1 MAVGDEAGE
10 TGFRFG
16 RGSSDYF
23 IYSLVL
29 TTDAERLRDQ
39 LNWLRRKLGWTDREE
54 ISFNKTSEERRRSFF
69 EGVRP
74 FRFVAR
80 SLVVDKRKLKENPP
94 S

>member
-54 ISFNKTSEERRRSFF
+54 ISFNKTSRNRDVQARVDDGGGEGEE
-69 EGVRP
+69 
-74 FRFVAR
+74 
-80 SLVVDKRKLKENPP
+80 VDKD
-94 S
+94 